1 MKLQELSDREVVTV
15 PPEALIRQAAEKMA
29 RDNVGAVVVVDG
41 DRHVLGILTDRDI
54 ALALAT
60 QGVSPELDV
69 ASLMTREVVTIW
81 EDQSLFDA
89 SQYFW
94 GHRVRRLPIVD
105 REERLVGFLSTDD
118 LFGLLTRELFNVAH
132 ALEPSLG
139 ERI

>member
-1 MKLQELSDREVVTV
+1 MKLQALSDREVVTV
-15 PPEALIRQAAEKMA
+15 PPQALIREAAERMA
-29 RDNVGAVVVVDG
+29 RDNVGAVVVVDA
-41 DRHVLGILTDRDI
+41 DQHVLGIVTDRDI

-60 QGVSPELDV
+60 RGVSPELAV
-69 ASLMTREVVTIW
+69 ASIMTNEVVTIW

-89 SQYFW
+89 TQYFW
-94 GHRVRRLPIVD
+94 GHRIRRLPIID
-105 REERLVGFLSTDD
+105 REGRLVGLLSTDD